1 MPPLMRLSFQ
11 PSRKPANAENMADRR
26 NRKIVEREYFNV
38 KELSDYSGLGVRTIW
53 SFLKDLTNP
62 LPHIRIGRK
71 IVRIKRT
78 DFDVWISV
86 YYVSDTERK
95 NTADRIVREVM
106 NDFRKKKKP
115 RSSPIIAVANSSG

>member
-1 MPPLMRLSFQ
+1 MGPT
-11 PSRKPANAENMADRR
+11 ENMADRG

-106 NDFRKKKKP
+106 NDFRKKRQP